1 MIETKAPILFQPSPG
16 QSSVITAVL
25 LTSKDCFIRLSQKH
39 KIVLYL
45 QMFQHAKLYIS
56 ASTLFVFLKFCKF
69 QPRYSYKIY
78 ILIEKKKTVF
88 MKKMA
93 ADGKN
98 VYLVK
103 LGPKSS
109 QMGVRTFARMKNLIW
124 DQLLATKAE
133 IIQS

>member
-56 ASTLFVFLKFCKF
+56 ASTLFLKFCKF

-78 ILIEKKKTVF
+78 ILIEKKKDCIHEENGRRREKCLFGQTWAKVPRRW
-88 MKKMA
+88 A
-93 ADGKN
+93 SGH
-98 VYLVK
+98 LQ
-103 LGPKSS
+103 G
-109 QMGVRTFARMKNLIW
+109 
-124 DQLLATKAE
+124 
-133 IIQS
+133 